1 MQKFDFAVAFE
12 RKVRETMLEC
22 LCFLQITIVLQNQFS
37 FWQLQSQLAQVSFE
51 QEQSFEGARNDKPKW
66 NIGK

>member
-1 MQKFDFAVAFE
+1 
-12 RKVRETMLEC
+12 MLEC
-22 LCFLQITIVLQNQFS
+22 FGFLQITIVLQNQFS

-51 QEQSFEGARNDKPKW
+51 QEHSFEGARNDKLKW